1 MENQNNSKEDNN
13 KILSKKKNEN
23 YKGNMENKN
32 NSKEEENI
40 ILLKK
45 QNEDYKKKI
54 NQLEKRINEL
64 EKIIEEKDININK
77 QKIKNDELNKKI
89 KELLNLQKNIAE
101 KDKDKIKELE
111 DEIKLFRKFYNFL
124 PEEKLIIINFISV
137 DQQLNCVV
145 IAKKT
150 DVFTKIEADLYN
162 KNEKYKLTENYFL
175 VGGKKINRNF
185 TLKDNKIKNNDVITL
200 CVIDE

>member
-1 MENQNNSKEDNN
+1 MKNQNNSTEDNN
-13 KILSKKKNEN
+13 RILSKKKNEN

-64 EKIIEEKDININK
+64 EKIIEEKDKNINK
-77 QKIKNDELNKKI
+77 QKIKNDELDKKI
-89 KELLNLQKNIAE
+89 KELLNLQKNIVG
-101 KDKDKIKELE
+101 KDKIKELE

-124 PEEKLIIINFISV
+124 PEEKLITINFISV
-137 DQQLNCVV
+137 DQQLNCVM
-145 IAKKT
+145 IAKNT
-150 DVFTKIEADLYN
+150 EVFTKIEADLYN

-175 VGGKKINRNF
+175 VGGKKINRNL

>member
-1 MENQNNSKEDNN
+1 
-13 KILSKKKNEN
+13 
-23 YKGNMENKN
+23 MENKN

-64 EKIIEEKDININK
+64 EKIIEEKDKNINK
-77 QKIKNDELNKKI
+77 QKIKNDELDKKI
-89 KELLNLQKNIAE
+89 KELLNLQKNIAG
-101 KDKDKIKELE
+101 KDKIKELE

-124 PEEKLIIINFISV
+124 PEEKLITINFISV
-137 DQQLNCVV
+137 DQQLNCVM
-145 IAKKT
+145 IAKNT
-150 DVFTKIEADLYN
+150 EVFTKIETDLYN

>member
-1 MENQNNSKEDNN
+1 MKNQNNSTEDNN
-13 KILSKKKNEN
+13 RILSKKKNEN

-64 EKIIEEKDININK
+64 EKIIEEKDKNINK

-89 KELLNLQKNIAE
+89 KELLNLQKNIAG
-101 KDKDKIKELE
+101 KDKIKELE

-124 PEEKLIIINFISV
+124 PEEKLITINFISV
-137 DQQLNCVV
+137 DQQLNCVM
-145 IAKKT
+145 IAKNT